1 MNSKPKISLFTMKA
15 CGYCTQAKQM
25 FAAELASGEMIEK
38 PASEAP
44 QGTRGFPTFTA
55 DNKTHS
61 GLPQTKKQ
69 LYEKLD
75 IGISKEKY
83 KNVYRADP
91 DKPDNPKVYLFTMK
105 GCGYCT
111 QAKQMFASELASG
124 EMIEKPAS
132 EAPPGTRGFPT
143 FTANGNTHPGLPQT
157 KKQLYEKLDIG
168 ISKEK
173 YKNVYRADPLD
184 ITPDFT
190 NLYIDQKFSDYDK
203 GKQYLYIPI
212 NNKMLTDLTITGL
225 IIEYGS
231 VLSNSSKPFALV
243 YNSNDTVKPRKTLD
257 SAKYTTTNVHI
268 VTTIEKEN
276 FLTKIFPCTS
286 IEDWKPI
293 FNSNTIDQAYLV
305 KLSSKLMPPQPCK
318 NDNSV
323 YCCPGTTGPKAVVCP
338 PCTDTVVCEKH
349 KFFDIKTIFM
359 ICFIL
364 LLLSILLY
372 VIMNSS
378 SSSGVTSVLSSGTS
392 SISSNK

>member
-83 KNVYRADP
+83 KNVYGAGDDP
-91 DKPDNPKVYLFTMK
+91 NDNIDVNNFIDSTFPNYSAEV
-105 GCGYCT
+105 
-111 QAKQMFASELASG
+111 AKC
-124 EMIEKPAS
+124 
-132 EAPPGTRGFPT
+132 
-143 FTANGNTHPGLPQT
+143 
-157 KKQLYEKLDIG
+157 
-168 ISKEK
+168 
-173 YKNVYRADPLD
+173 
-184 ITPDFT
+184 
-190 NLYIDQKFSDYDK
+190 
-203 GKQYLYIPI
+203 LYIP
-212 NNKMLTDLTITGL
+212 LTKNLNISG
-225 IIEYGS
+225 IILETQLKNFS
-231 VLSNSSKPFALV
+231 LV
-243 YNSNDTVKPRKTLD
+243 YKKEDSTKQRKTLKT
-257 SAKYTTTNVHI
+257 ALYTKDNLKSVSTEQ
-268 VTTIEKEN
+268 EKK
-276 FLTKIFPCTS
+276 FLTKTIFPCTS
-286 IEDWKPI
+286 NEDWDNI
-293 FNSNTIDQAYLV
+293 FNSTDY
-305 KLSSKLMPPQPCK
+305 SSLTKYVTSIRKKLMPPQQCDSDP
-318 NDNSV
+318 SV
-323 YCCPGTTGPKAVVCP
+323 YCCPGTTGPKAVFCP
-338 PCTDTVVCEKH
+338 PCTDPIVCKKH